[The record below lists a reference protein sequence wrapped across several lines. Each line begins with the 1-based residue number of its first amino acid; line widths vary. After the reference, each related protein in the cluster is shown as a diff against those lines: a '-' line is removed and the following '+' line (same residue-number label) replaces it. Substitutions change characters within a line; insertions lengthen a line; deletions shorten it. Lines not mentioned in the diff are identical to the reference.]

1 MSTGELL
8 CRVAAAIRRH
18 HVDVGVAQQLVDHLA
33 VGNGDGNGNGDGDK
47 ESLNKEVYPK
57 LLRMQ
62 CIQWRE
68 GGGLCQEAEPQ
79 GGKAEGGE
87 VENGGQIFLF
97 LNS

>member
-8 CRVAAAIRRH
+8 CRVATAIRRH

-57 LLRMQ
+57 LLRIQ
-62 CIQWRE
+62 CMQWRCNVITSD
-68 GGGLCQEAEPQ
+68 GGNYLLFCCLC
-79 GGKAEGGE
+79 GF
-87 VENGGQIFLF
+87 I
-97 LNS
+97 

>member
-33 VGNGDGNGNGDGDK
+33 VGNGNDDGSGNVDGNGNGNGNGNGDK

-57 LLRMQ
+57 LSDE
-62 CIQWRE
+62 CN
-68 GGGLCQEAEPQ
+68 AY
-79 GGKAEGGE
+79 
-87 VENGGQIFLF
+87 NGDAM
-97 LNS
+97 